1 MSQLP
6 PPPRRRVDP
15 LIAVVVVVAIGLI
28 VATFHHAQIGM
39 WIVCAALGGGAVLR
53 LVLRERDAG
62 SLVVRIRRL
71 DVAVLG
77 GLAIALGVLAAVT
90 PFPSGKG

>member
-1 MSQLP
+1 MTEL
-6 PPPRRRVDP
+6 PPPRRRFDP
-15 LIAVVVVVAIGLI
+15 LVGVVALVVAGLVVVA
-28 VATFHHAQIGM
+28 VHHPQVGM

-53 LVLRERDAG
+53 VVLRERDAG

-90 PFPSGKG
+90 PFHGQG